1 MTTVSPPSRITTL
14 VEKLSLRD
22 QVAPDEVEALK
33 DVLDPPR
40 EIRSGAD
47 IVKEHSHPLHSTLLI
62 SGFSARYSSL
72 VDGARQITEL
82 NVPGD
87 FIDLHSLLMKQMD
100 HGVVALT
107 DCVVASAPHAKLI
120 RLTERHPHLT
130 RLLWLD
136 TIIEAAIHRQ
146 WLVAMGRRSG
156 LGHLAHLVCEL
167 YLRLQAVG
175 QTTGKTSGKADGMR
189 FDLPLTQAT
198 LGDALGLSTVHVSRL
213 VTELRGEGVVNWSGR
228 QVEILDW
235 RRLAEIAE
243 FDATYLRLQNEP
255 V

>member
-1 MTTVSPPSRITTL
+1 MSRSRAAPKITTL

-22 QVAPDEVEALK
+22 RISPEEIEALQK
-33 DVLDPPR
+33 ALEPPKTVA
-40 EIRSGAD
+40 IGSD
-47 IVKEHSHPLHSTLLI
+47 IVREHTRPLHSTLLI
-62 SGFSARYSSL
+62 SGFSARYSTL
-72 VDGARQITEL
+72 EDGARQITEI

-107 DCVVASAPHAKLI
+107 ECVVAEAPHSGLI
-120 RLTERHPHLT
+120 DITERHPHLT

-136 TIIEAAIHRQ
+136 TIIDAAVHRQ

-175 QTTGKTSGKADGMR
+175 QTGDMT
-189 FDLPLTQAT
+189 FDLPLTQAV

-213 VTELRGEGVVNWSGR
+213 ISELRGEGVINWSNG
-228 QVEILDW
+228 QIDILDW

-243 FDATYLRLQNEP
+243 FDPTYLRLQSDP

>member
-1 MTTVSPPSRITTL
+1 MSRLQAAPKITTL

-22 QVAPDEVEALK
+22 RISPDEIEALQK
-33 DVLDPPR
+33 ALEPPKTVAAG
-40 EIRSGAD
+40 SD
-47 IVKEHSHPLHSTLLI
+47 IVREHTRPLHSTLLI
-62 SGFSARYSSL
+62 SGFSARYSTL
-72 VDGARQITEL
+72 EDGARQITEI
-82 NVPGD
+82 NVAGD

-107 DCVVASAPHAKLI
+107 ECVVAEAPHSGLI
-120 RLTERHPHLT
+120 DITERHPHLT

-136 TIIEAAIHRQ
+136 TIIDAAIHRQ

-175 QTTGKTSGKADGMR
+175 QTGDLT
-189 FDLPLTQAT
+189 FDLPLTQAV

-213 VTELRGEGVVNWSGR
+213 ISELRGEGVINWSGG
-228 QVEILDW
+228 QIDILDW

-243 FDATYLRLQNEP
+243 FDPTYLRLQSDP

>member
-1 MTTVSPPSRITTL
+1 MSRPRAAPKITTL

-22 QVAPDEVEALK
+22 RISPDEIEALQK
-33 DVLDPPR
+33 ALEPPKTVDVG
-40 EIRSGAD
+40 SD
-47 IVKEHSHPLHSTLLI
+47 IVREHTRPLHSTLLI
-62 SGFSARYSSL
+62 SGFSARYSTL
-72 VDGARQITEL
+72 EDGARQITEI

-107 DCVVASAPHAKLI
+107 ECVVAEAPHSGLI
-120 RLTERHPHLT
+120 DITERHPHLG

-136 TIIEAAIHRQ
+136 TIIDAAIHRQ

-175 QTTGKTSGKADGMR
+175 QTGDLT
-189 FDLPLTQAT
+189 FDLPLTQAV

-213 VTELRGEGVVNWSGR
+213 ISELRGEGVINWSGGR
-228 QVEILDW
+228 IDILDW

-243 FDATYLRLQNEP
+243 FDPTYLRLQSDP

>member
-1 MTTVSPPSRITTL
+1 MSRLQATPKITTL

-22 QVAPDEVEALK
+22 RISPEEIEGLQKALE
-33 DVLDPPR
+33 PPKT
-40 EIRSGAD
+40 IAAGSD
-47 IVKEHSHPLHSTLLI
+47 IVREHSRPLHSTLLI
-62 SGFSARYSSL
+62 SGFSARYSTL
-72 VDGARQITEL
+72 EDGARQITEI
-82 NVPGD
+82 NVAGD

-107 DCVVASAPHAKLI
+107 ECVIAEAPHSGLI
-120 RLTERHPHLT
+120 DITERHPHLT

-136 TIIEAAIHRQ
+136 TIIDAAIHRQ

-175 QTTGKTSGKADGMR
+175 KTGDLS
-189 FDLPLTQAT
+189 FDLPLTQTT

-213 VTELRGEGVVNWSGR
+213 ISELRSEGVVAWAGGR
-228 QVEILDW
+228 IDILDW

-243 FDATYLRLQNEP
+243 FDPTYLRLQSEP

>member
-1 MTTVSPPSRITTL
+1 MNRLQATPKITTL

-22 QVAPDEVEALK
+22 RISPEEIEGLQKALE
-33 DVLDPPR
+33 PPKT
-40 EIRSGAD
+40 IAAGSD
-47 IVKEHSHPLHSTLLI
+47 IVREHSRPLHSTLLI
-62 SGFSARYSSL
+62 SGFSARYSTL
-72 VDGARQITEL
+72 EDGARQITEI
-82 NVPGD
+82 NVAGD

-107 DCVVASAPHAKLI
+107 ECVIAEAPHSGLI
-120 RLTERHPHLT
+120 DITERHPHLT

-136 TIIEAAIHRQ
+136 TIIDAAIHRQ

-175 QTTGKTSGKADGMR
+175 QTGDMT

-213 VTELRGEGVVNWSGR
+213 ISELRGEGVINWSGGR
-228 QVEILDW
+228 IDILDW

-243 FDATYLRLQNEP
+243 FDPTYLRLQSDP

>member
-1 MTTVSPPSRITTL
+1 
-14 VEKLSLRD
+14 
-22 QVAPDEVEALK
+22 
-33 DVLDPPR
+33 
-40 EIRSGAD
+40 
-47 IVKEHSHPLHSTLLI
+47 
-62 SGFSARYSSL
+62 
-72 VDGARQITEL
+72 
-82 NVPGD
+82 
-87 FIDLHSLLMKQMD
+87 
-100 HGVVALT
+100 
-107 DCVVASAPHAKLI
+107 
-120 RLTERHPHLT
+120 
-130 RLLWLD
+130 WLD
-136 TIIEAAIHRQ
+136 TIIDAAIHRQ

-213 VTELRGEGVVNWSGR
+213 VTELRGEGVINWSGG

>member
-1 MTTVSPPSRITTL
+1 MSTSQPEPKISTL

-22 QVAPDEVEALK
+22 RLSPEEVAALET
-33 DVLDPPR
+33 VLGPTHR
-40 EIRSGAD
+40 VAAGAD
-47 IVKEHSHPLHSTLLI
+47 IVREHARPQHSTLLI
-62 SGFSARYSSL
+62 SGFSARYTTL
-72 VDGARQITEL
+72 EDGARQITEI
-82 NVPGD
+82 NVSGD

-107 DCVVASAPHAKLI
+107 DCVVAQASHVSLI
-120 RLTERHPHLT
+120 DLTERQPHLT

-136 TIIEAAIHRQ
+136 TIIDAAIHRQ

-167 YLRLQAVG
+167 YLRLQAAG
-175 QTTGKTSGKADGMR
+175 QAGEMA
-189 FDLPLTQAT
+189 FDLPLTQAM

-213 VTELRGEGVVNWSGR
+213 IAELRGESVVNWSGGR
-228 QVEILDW
+228 IHILDW
-235 RRLAEIAE
+235 HRLAEIAE
-243 FDATYLRLQNEP
+243 FDPTYLRLQSEP

>member
-1 MTTVSPPSRITTL
+1 MTDIRTAPRIQTL
-14 VEKLSLRD
+14 VDKLSLRD
-22 QVAPDEVEALK
+22 RLSAQEIAALEK
-33 DVLDPPR
+33 TLEPPR
-40 EIRSGAD
+40 AVSAGAD
-47 IVKEHSHPLHSTLLI
+47 IVREHTRPLASTLLI
-62 SGFSARYSSL
+62 SGFSARYSTL
-72 VDGARQITEL
+72 EDGSRQITEI
-82 NVPGD
+82 NVSGD

-107 DCVVASAPHAKLI
+107 DCVVADAPHTRLI
-120 RLTERHPHLT
+120 DITERHPHLA

-136 TIIEAAIHRQ
+136 TIIDAAIHRQ

-175 QTTGKTSGKADGMR
+175 QTGELTYE
-189 FDLPLTQAT
+189 LPLTQSV

-213 VTELRGEGVVNWSGR
+213 ISELRAEGVIQWSGGR
-228 QVEILDW
+228 IDILDW

-243 FDATYLRLQNEP
+243 FDPTYLRLQSEP

>member
-1 MTTVSPPSRITTL
+1 MTETHATPRVQTL
-14 VEKLSLRD
+14 VDKLSLRD
-22 QVAPDEVEALK
+22 RLSDEEVAALDK
-33 DVLDPPR
+33 ALEPPR
-40 EIRSGAD
+40 SVPAGAD
-47 IVKEHSHPLHSTLLI
+47 IVREHTRPSASTLLI
-62 SGFSARYSSL
+62 SGFSARYSTL
-72 VDGARQITEL
+72 EDGSRQITEI
-82 NVPGD
+82 NVSGD

-107 DCVVASAPHAKLI
+107 DCVIANAPHI
-120 RLTERHPHLT
+120 RLIDITERHPHLG

-136 TIIEAAIHRQ
+136 TIIDAAIHRQ

-175 QTTGKTSGKADGMR
+175 QTGDLS
-189 FDLPLTQAT
+189 FDLPLTQNV
-198 LGDALGLSTVHVSRL
+198 LGDALGLSAVHVSRL
-213 VTELRGEGVVNWSGR
+213 ISELRAEGVVQWSGGR
-228 QVEILDW
+228 IDILDW

-243 FDATYLRLQNEP
+243 FDPTYLRLQSEP

>member
-1 MTTVSPPSRITTL
+1 MSRLQAAPKITTL

-22 QVAPDEVEALK
+22 RISPDEIEALQK
-33 DVLDPPR
+33 ALEPPKTVAAG
-40 EIRSGAD
+40 SD
-47 IVKEHSHPLHSTLLI
+47 IVREHTRPLHSTLLI
-62 SGFSARYSSL
+62 SGFSARYSTL
-72 VDGARQITEL
+72 ADGARQITEI
-82 NVPGD
+82 NVAGD

-107 DCVVASAPHAKLI
+107 ECVVAEAPHSGLI
-120 RLTERHPHLT
+120 DITERHPHLG

-136 TIIEAAIHRQ
+136 TIIDAAIHRQ

-175 QTTGKTSGKADGMR
+175 QTGDLT
-189 FDLPLTQAT
+189 FDLPLTQAV

-213 VTELRGEGVVNWSGR
+213 ISELRGEGVINWSGG
-228 QVEILDW
+228 QIDILDW

-243 FDATYLRLQNEP
+243 FDPTYLRLQSDP

>member
-1 MTTVSPPSRITTL
+1 MSRLQAAPKITTL

-22 QVAPDEVEALK
+22 RISPEEIEALQK
-33 DVLDPPR
+33 ALEPPKTVAAG
-40 EIRSGAD
+40 SD
-47 IVKEHSHPLHSTLLI
+47 IVREHSRPLHSTLLI
-62 SGFSARYSSL
+62 SGFSARYSTL
-72 VDGARQITEL
+72 EDGARQITEI
-82 NVPGD
+82 NVAGD

-107 DCVVASAPHAKLI
+107 ECVIAEAPHSGLI
-120 RLTERHPHLT
+120 DITERYPHLT

-136 TIIEAAIHRQ
+136 TIIDAAIHRQ

-175 QTTGKTSGKADGMR
+175 QTGDMS
-189 FDLPLTQAT
+189 FYLPLTQAT

-213 VTELRGEGVVNWSGR
+213 ISELRGEGVINWSGGR
-228 QVEILDW
+228 IDILDW

-243 FDATYLRLQNEP
+243 FDPTYLRLQSDP

>member
-1 MTTVSPPSRITTL
+1 MSRLQATPKITTL

-22 QVAPDEVEALK
+22 RISREEIGALQKALEPPKTVAAG
-33 DVLDPPR
+33 
-40 EIRSGAD
+40 SD
-47 IVKEHSHPLHSTLLI
+47 IVREHSRPLHSTLLI
-62 SGFSARYSSL
+62 SGFSARYSTL
-72 VDGARQITEL
+72 EDGARQITEI
-82 NVPGD
+82 NVSGD

-107 DCVVASAPHAKLI
+107 ECVIAEAPHSGLI
-120 RLTERHPHLT
+120 DITERHPHLT

-136 TIIEAAIHRQ
+136 TIIDAAVHRQ

-175 QTTGKTSGKADGMR
+175 QTGDMT
-189 FDLPLTQAT
+189 FNLPLTQAV

-213 VTELRGEGVVNWSGR
+213 ISELRGEGVINWSNG
-228 QVEILDW
+228 QIDILDW

-243 FDATYLRLQNEP
+243 FDPTYLRLQSDP

>member
-1 MTTVSPPSRITTL
+1 MSKLQAAPKITTL

-22 QVAPDEVEALK
+22 RISPEEIEALQK
-33 DVLDPPR
+33 ALEPPKTVAAG
-40 EIRSGAD
+40 SD
-47 IVKEHSHPLHSTLLI
+47 IVREHTRPLHSTLLI
-62 SGFSARYSSL
+62 SGFSARYSTL
-72 VDGARQITEL
+72 ADGARQITEI
-82 NVPGD
+82 NVAGD

-107 DCVVASAPHAKLI
+107 ECVVAEAPHSGLI
-120 RLTERHPHLT
+120 DITERHPHLG

-136 TIIEAAIHRQ
+136 TIIDAAIHRQ

-175 QTTGKTSGKADGMR
+175 QTGEMT

-213 VTELRGEGVVNWSGR
+213 ISELRGEGVIHWSNG
-228 QVEILDW
+228 QIDILDW

-243 FDATYLRLQNEP
+243 FDPTYLRLQSDP

>member
-1 MTTVSPPSRITTL
+1 MSRLQATPKITTL

-22 QVAPDEVEALK
+22 RISREEIEALQK
-33 DVLDPPR
+33 ALEPPKTVAAG
-40 EIRSGAD
+40 SD
-47 IVKEHSHPLHSTLLI
+47 IVREHSRPLHSTLLI
-62 SGFSARYSSL
+62 SGFSARYSTL
-72 VDGARQITEL
+72 EDGARQITEI
-82 NVPGD
+82 NVSGD

-107 DCVVASAPHAKLI
+107 ECVIAEAPHSGLI
-120 RLTERHPHLT
+120 DITERHPHLT

-136 TIIEAAIHRQ
+136 TIIDAAVHRQ

-175 QTTGKTSGKADGMR
+175 QTGDLT
-189 FDLPLTQAT
+189 FDLPLTQAV

-213 VTELRGEGVVNWSGR
+213 ISELRGEGVINWSNG
-228 QVEILDW
+228 QIDILDW

-243 FDATYLRLQNEP
+243 FDPTYLRLQSDP

>member
-1 MTTVSPPSRITTL
+1 MSRLQATPKITTL

-22 QVAPDEVEALK
+22 RISPEEIEALQK
-33 DVLDPPR
+33 ALEPPKTVAAG
-40 EIRSGAD
+40 SD
-47 IVKEHSHPLHSTLLI
+47 IVREHSRPLHSTLLI
-62 SGFSARYSSL
+62 SGFSARYSTL
-72 VDGARQITEL
+72 EDGARQITEI
-82 NVPGD
+82 NVAGD

-107 DCVVASAPHAKLI
+107 ECVIAEAPHSGLI
-120 RLTERHPHLT
+120 DITERHPHLT

-136 TIIEAAIHRQ
+136 TIIDAAIHRQ

-175 QTTGKTSGKADGMR
+175 QTGDLT
-189 FDLPLTQAT
+189 FDLPLTQAV

-213 VTELRGEGVVNWSGR
+213 ISELRGEGVINWSGG
-228 QVEILDW
+228 QIDILDW

-243 FDATYLRLQNEP
+243 FDPTYLRLQSDP

>member
-1 MTTVSPPSRITTL
+1 MSRLQTAPKITTL

-22 QVAPDEVEALK
+22 RISPDEIEALQK
-33 DVLDPPR
+33 ALEPPKTVAAG
-40 EIRSGAD
+40 SD
-47 IVKEHSHPLHSTLLI
+47 IVREHTRPLHSTLLI
-62 SGFSARYSSL
+62 SGFSARYSTL
-72 VDGARQITEL
+72 EDGARQITEI
-82 NVPGD
+82 NVAGD

-107 DCVVASAPHAKLI
+107 ECVIAEAPHSGLI
-120 RLTERHPHLT
+120 DITERHPHLT

-136 TIIEAAIHRQ
+136 TIIDAAIHRQ

-175 QTTGKTSGKADGMR
+175 QTGDMT

-213 VTELRGEGVVNWSGR
+213 ISELRGEGVINWSGGR
-228 QVEILDW
+228 IDILDW

-243 FDATYLRLQNEP
+243 FDPTYLRLQSDP

>member
-1 MTTVSPPSRITTL
+1 MSRLQATPKITTL

-22 QVAPDEVEALK
+22 RISREEIEALQK
-33 DVLDPPR
+33 ALEPPKTVAAG
-40 EIRSGAD
+40 SD
-47 IVKEHSHPLHSTLLI
+47 IVREHSRPLHSTLLI
-62 SGFSARYSSL
+62 SGFSARYSTL
-72 VDGARQITEL
+72 EDGARQITEI
-82 NVPGD
+82 NVSGD

-107 DCVVASAPHAKLI
+107 ECVIAEAPHSGLI
-120 RLTERHPHLT
+120 DITERHPHLT

-136 TIIEAAIHRQ
+136 TIIDAAVHRQ

-175 QTTGKTSGKADGMR
+175 QTGDMT
-189 FDLPLTQAT
+189 FDLPLTQAV

-213 VTELRGEGVVNWSGR
+213 ISELRGEGVINWSNG
-228 QVEILDW
+228 QIDILDW

-243 FDATYLRLQNEP
+243 FDPTYLRLQSDP

>member
-1 MTTVSPPSRITTL
+1 MSKLQAAPKITTL

-22 QVAPDEVEALK
+22 RISPEEIEALQK
-33 DVLDPPR
+33 ALEPPKTVAAG
-40 EIRSGAD
+40 SD
-47 IVKEHSHPLHSTLLI
+47 IVREHTRPLHSTLLI
-62 SGFSARYSSL
+62 SGFSARYSTL
-72 VDGARQITEL
+72 EDGARQITEI
-82 NVPGD
+82 NVAGD

-107 DCVVASAPHAKLI
+107 ECVVAEAPHSGLI
-120 RLTERHPHLT
+120 DITERHPHLT

-136 TIIEAAIHRQ
+136 TIIDAAIHRQ

-175 QTTGKTSGKADGMR
+175 QTGDLT
-189 FDLPLTQAT
+189 FDLPLTQAV

-213 VTELRGEGVVNWSGR
+213 ISELRGEGVINWSGGR
-228 QVEILDW
+228 IDILDW

-243 FDATYLRLQNEP
+243 FDPTYLRLQSDP

>member
-1 MTTVSPPSRITTL
+1 MSRLQAAPKITTL

-22 QVAPDEVEALK
+22 RISPDEIEALQK
-33 DVLDPPR
+33 ALESPKIVAAG
-40 EIRSGAD
+40 SD
-47 IVKEHSHPLHSTLLI
+47 IVREHTRPLHSTLLI
-62 SGFSARYSSL
+62 SGFSARYSTL
-72 VDGARQITEL
+72 EDGARQITEI
-82 NVPGD
+82 NVAGD

-107 DCVVASAPHAKLI
+107 ECVVAEAPHSGLI
-120 RLTERHPHLT
+120 DITERHPHLT

-136 TIIEAAIHRQ
+136 TIIDAAIHRQ

-175 QTTGKTSGKADGMR
+175 QTGDLS
-189 FDLPLTQAT
+189 FDLPLTQAV

-213 VTELRGEGVVNWSGR
+213 ISELRGEGVVNWSGGR
-228 QVEILDW
+228 IDILDW

-243 FDATYLRLQNEP
+243 FDPTYLRLQSDP

>member
-1 MTTVSPPSRITTL
+1 MTKPGPQPKIATLIDKLSQRDHVSPEEI
-14 VEKLSLRD
+14 EALRD
-22 QVAPDEVEALK
+22 VLGTPQEVRGG
-33 DVLDPPR
+33 V
-40 EIRSGAD
+40 D
-47 IVKEHSHPLHSTLLI
+47 IVKEHAHPQQSTLLI

-72 VDGARQITEL
+72 SDGGRQITEI

-107 DCVVASAPHAKLI
+107 DCVVAPAPHVKLI
-120 RLTERHPHLT
+120 ALTERHPHLT

-136 TIIEAAIHRQ
+136 TIIDAAIHRQ

-156 LGHLAHLVCEL
+156 LGHLAHLICEL

-175 QTTGKTSGKADGMR
+175 QSGRLR
-189 FDLPLTQAT
+189 FDLPLTQAV
-198 LGDALGLSTVHVSRL
+198 LADALGLSTVHVSRL
-213 VTELRGEGVVNWSGR
+213 VTELRGEGVINWSGG

-235 RRLAEIAE
+235 HRLAEIAE